1 MNPLAVK
8 ALAVAAALS
17 VAFGAGWAVNGWR
30 LGTELAESKAARSD
44 ELAADAKAA
53 LDHYKNAAE
62 TIHDAAAGAQLD
74 LANVTAQLATIRK
87 AQKNAPPPPLPTDCK
102 PGAVR
107 LRNLAETA
115 AAADAAIA
123 RPATGR

>member
-1 MNPLAVK
+1 MNPLAAK
-8 ALAVAAALS
+8 ALAAAAALGL
-17 VAFGAGWAVNGWR
+17 AFGTGWVVNGWR
-30 LGTELAESKAARSD
+30 LGTELAE
-44 ELAADAKAA
+44 AKASRASEMAKDAQTA
-53 LDHYKNAAE
+53 LADYKVAAE
-62 TIHDAAAGAQLD
+62 TIHKAATGAQLD
-74 LANVTAQLATIRK
+74 LASVTAQLATIRK

-123 RPATGR
+123 RPAAGR